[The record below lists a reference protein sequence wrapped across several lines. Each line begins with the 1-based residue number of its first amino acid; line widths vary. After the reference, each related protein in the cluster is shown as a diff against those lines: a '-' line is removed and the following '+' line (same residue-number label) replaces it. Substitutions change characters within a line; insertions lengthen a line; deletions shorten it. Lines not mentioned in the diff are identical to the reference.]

1 MEDWNHSM
9 MIYSLLQRPAILR
22 EWNAVVARKNRTFIG
37 FGWNPE
43 STRRVE
49 GYPDSNPTLHLQ
61 DALEFYTSN
70 DNAAALARYAFELAV
85 KKVGRE
91 IPDIAPPVPPKP
103 KDYRVKHKASIQE
116 LTKDTESWT
125 QFARSILNDDI
136 FPTSVTNLENGALD
150 DDLSSWL
157 DTSS

>member
-1 MEDWNHSM
+1 MDDWNHSKV
-9 MIYSLLQRPAILR
+9 IYSLIQRPAILR
-22 EWNAVVARKNRTFIG
+22 EWNAVLARKNRTFIG
-37 FGWNPE
+37 FGWNPQA
-43 STRRVE
+43 TGRVE
-49 GYPDSNPTLHLQ
+49 GYPDSNPTLQLQ
-61 DALEFYTSN
+61 DALEFFTPN
-70 DNAAALARYAFELAV
+70 DNAALLARTAFELAV
-85 KKVGRE
+85 TKVGRE

-116 LTKDTESWT
+116 LTKDTESWA